1 MDYDTEELRAAIE
14 ERHSVRKYT
23 GEPIP
28 ADVSAQL
35 KDFVAACAEESG
47 LVMELIEDDRDAFRG
62 LMGRMVGFAGSPAYI
77 AIAGPSDDP
86 PMERAGYYGELAVL
100 KAQSLGLNTCWA
112 MICSHKRMESTLPSG
127 MKMIIGIA
135 VGIGADQGKPHKD
148 KPVEKVC
155 DPDDIRMWYMRGVQA
170 AMKAPTAMNKQAFRI
185 DVDGDRVSVV
195 NTGGRINRIDAGIV
209 RLHFELGAGKD
220 KFEWADTI

>member
-1 MDYDTEELRAAIE
+1 MDYDTDELRAAID

-28 ADVSAQL
+28 ADISSQL
-35 KDFVAACAEESG
+35 RDFIKACAEESG
-47 LVMELIEDDRDAFRG
+47 LVMELVEDDKDAFKG
-62 LMGRMVGFAGSPAYI
+62 LMGKMIGFSGSPAYV

-86 PMERAGYYGELAVL
+86 PLERAGYYGELVVL
-100 KAQSLGLNTCWA
+100 KAQTLGLNTCWA
-112 MICSHKRMESTLPSG
+112 MMCSRKHMESRLPAG
-127 MKMIIGIA
+127 IKMIIGIA
-135 VGIGADQGKPHKD
+135 VGIGIDQGKPHKD

-155 DPDDIRMWYMRGVQA
+155 DPDDIRIWYMKGIQA
-170 AMKAPTAMNKQAFRI
+170 AMKAPTAMNRQAFRI
-185 DVDGDRVSVV
+185 VADNDKVSVV

-209 RLHFELGAGKD
+209 RLHFELGAGNG